1 MVFIPKRVLE
11 RQVDPI
17 RVDWFKEQPKEKLR
31 ISRNKPTLVQ
41 RIRKPDQDL
50 ANLAKLKMAETPK
63 NKVTEVV
70 ELKDRIIF
78 ENKDPNK
85 APKAN
90 EIPDLMTAAKLRDA
104 EASNL
109 EHLVTKSGEFGGRG
123 KVTGRDRMKGQ
134 RNGIDL
140 VDSLGNSTDGLLE
153 GGGNPGI
160 ADPLDIIDFL
170 SDLEGPQRVAFCL
183 DISASMQ
190 VPIFVDDKSAVSKIK
205 LATNSLKDA
214 LLALDDDDE
223 FNLITFSS
231 RTTQMEREMIPS
243 SMEKVMDA
251 MTYLDRFT
259 PTKIQDNVGTNLL
272 AAIEKGLDL
281 GASVV
286 VVVTDG
292 LPTSSKNKSQYIETD
307 PSKILQTVK
316 KKNGNQSSIFLVG
329 LEIDLKHTPHAKWL
343 LDLAQQNRGRT
354 KFIQA
359 GDTQQTAERKNN
371 YPSID
376 DNTSVN

>member
-17 RVDWFKEQPKEKLR
+17 QIDWFKEQPKEKLR

-50 ANLAKLKMAETPK
+50 ANLAKLKMAESPK

-70 ELKDRIIF
+70 KLKDRTIF
-78 ENKDPNK
+78 ENKDPNR
-85 APKAN
+85 APRAN
-90 EIPDLMTAAKLRDA
+90 EIPNLMTAAKLRDA

-134 RNGIDL
+134 RDGIDL
-140 VDSLGNSTDGLLE
+140 VDSFGDSADGLLE

-170 SDLEGPQRVAFCL
+170 NDLDGPQRVAFCL

-205 LATNSLKDA
+205 LASNSLKDA

-231 RTTQMEREMIPS
+231 NTTQMEREMIPS
-243 SMEKVMDA
+243 SMKKVMDA

-259 PTKIQDNVGTNLL
+259 PNKIQDNVGTNLL

-316 KKNGNQSSIFLVG
+316 KKNENQSSIFLVG

-343 LDLAQQNRGRT
+343 LDLAQQNRGIT

-359 GDTQQTAERKNN
+359 GDAQQTAERKNN
-371 YPSID
+371 YPSVN
-376 DNTSVN
+376 DNTSIN

>member
-17 RVDWFKEQPKEKLR
+17 QIDWFKEQPKEKLR

-50 ANLAKLKMAETPK
+50 ANLAKLKMAESPK

-70 ELKDRIIF
+70 KLKDRTIF
-78 ENKDPNK
+78 ENKDPNR
-85 APKAN
+85 APRVN

-134 RNGIDL
+134 RDGIDL
-140 VDSLGNSTDGLLE
+140 VDSFGDSTDGLLE

-170 SDLEGPQRVAFCL
+170 NDLDGPQRVAFCL

-231 RTTQMEREMIPS
+231 NTTQMEREMIPS
-243 SMEKVMDA
+243 SMKKVMDA

-259 PTKIQDNVGTNLL
+259 PNKIQDNVGTNLL

-316 KKNGNQSSIFLVG
+316 KKNENQSSIFLVG

-343 LDLAQQNRGRT
+343 LDLAQQNRGKT

-359 GDTQQTAERKNN
+359 GDAQHTAERKSN
-371 YPSID
+371 YPSVN
-376 DNTSVN
+376 DNTSIN

>member
-17 RVDWFKEQPKEKLR
+17 QIDWFKEQPKEKLR

-50 ANLAKLKMAETPK
+50 ANLAKLKMAESPK

-70 ELKDRIIF
+70 KLKDRTIF
-78 ENKDPNK
+78 ENKDPNR
-85 APKAN
+85 APRAN
-90 EIPDLMTAAKLRDA
+90 EIPNLMTAAKLRDA

-134 RNGIDL
+134 RDGIDL
-140 VDSLGNSTDGLLE
+140 VDSFGDSTDGLLE

-170 SDLEGPQRVAFCL
+170 NDLEGPQQVAFCL

-231 RTTQMEREMIPS
+231 NTTQMEREMIPS
-243 SMEKVMDA
+243 SMKKVMDA

-259 PTKIQDNVGTNLL
+259 PNKIQDNVGTNLL

-316 KKNGNQSSIFLVG
+316 KKNENQSSIFLVG

-343 LDLAQQNRGRT
+343 LDLAQQNRGKT
-354 KFIQA
+354 KFIHT
-359 GDTQQTAERKNN
+359 GDAQQTAERKNN
-371 YPSID
+371 YPSVN
-376 DNTSVN
+376 DNTSIN